1 MHVACESAEGARA
14 MQAFKFSVFG
24 QKYELLKKKQRPHVS
39 FNIVAPSVRLE
50 TRRGRRE
57 RVVDGESG
65 RWPRLVDGREW

>member
-24 QKYELLKKKQRPHVS
+24 QDYNLLKKKGKPNGS
-39 FNIVAPSVRLE
+39 FNIVAPSVSLE

-57 RVVDGESG
+57 RVVDG
-65 RWPRLVDGREW
+65 RDW

>member
-24 QKYELLKKKQRPHVS
+24 QEYELLKKKTKTPCEFHL
-39 FNIVAPSVRLE
+39 VAPSVWLE

-65 RWPRLVDGREW
+65 RWPRLVDGIEW

>member
-24 QKYELLKKKQRPHVS
+24 QEYKLLKKKRRPHVS

-50 TRRGRRE
+50 SGRRE

-65 RWPRLVDGREW
+65 RWPRLVDGREG